1 MRQLSQAIE
10 QQNKGESEELLIAA
24 DRLASMMNLSTRSI
38 WRLLSAGRL
47 VKPVR
52 LNGAVR
58 WRRKEV
64 EQWIDAGCPSPEE
77 SNGKRV

>member
-1 MRQLSQAIE
+1 MQVE
-10 QQNKGESEELLIAA
+10 DELLIAA

-52 LNGAVR
+52 LGGSVR
-58 WRRKEV
+58 WRLEEV
-64 EQWIDAGCPSPEE
+64 RRWIDEGCPNPEE
-77 SNGKRV
+77 FNGKRV